1 MKNQGVG
8 AWSSLGFED
17 FTDRFQS
24 KAQPAEAVDRFRGE
38 SDQIALLQNLTGLTN
53 GILGNGEN
61 PGLHRW
67 RVGEKDA
74 LGKLRTFFSTCP
86 HRGLHA
92 GEVSLSPKDW
102 QAVVREAAAR
112 AAGEDVGPTDVT
124 SRTVIPEG
132 ASATAILV
140 AKEACVL
147 AGLEVAEAVFR
158 EVDGSLRWSAKA
170 KDGDRIMKGGVV
182 AEVEGSA
189 RSILMAERCALNFLQ
204 QLSGVATQ
212 TAAYVNIVKG
222 TSARILD
229 TRKTTP
235 GLRALERH
243 AVRCGGGVNHRTGL
257 YDGILIKENHLIFI
271 SPTEL
276 NGVIKKARAAY
287 PDLPLVVE
295 ADSVALA
302 ERLLSQPVDRILL
315 DNLSPEQVTEVVAL
329 RAKMGTKVDLEASG
343 GVTEEKALA
352 LAKAGVE
359 WISVGGITHSAR
371 AMDFSLDIQ
380 PKRI

>member
-1 MKNQGVG
+1 
-8 AWSSLGFED
+8 
-17 FTDRFQS
+17 
-24 KAQPAEAVDRFRGE
+24 
-38 SDQIALLQNLTGLTN
+38 
-53 GILGNGEN
+53 
-61 PGLHRW
+61 
-67 RVGEKDA
+67 
-74 LGKLRTFFSTCP
+74 
-86 HRGLHA
+86 LHA
-92 GEVSLSPKDW
+92 GDVNLSPKDW

-112 AAGEDVGPTDVT
+112 AVGEDVGPSDVT

-132 ASATAILV
+132 AFAVAVVV
-140 AKEACVL
+140 AKEPCVL

-158 EVDGSLRWSAKA
+158 EVDGALKWSAKA
-170 KDGDRIMKGGVV
+170 KDGDRIVKGDVV
-182 AEVEGSA
+182 AEVEGAA
-189 RSILMAERCALNFLQ
+189 RSILTAERCALNFLQ

-212 TAAYVNIVKG
+212 TAVFVNAIKG

-276 NGVIKKARAAY
+276 GGVIKKARAAY

-302 ERLLSQPVDRILL
+302 EKLLSQPVDRILL
-315 DNLSPEQVTEVVAL
+315 DNLSPEEVTEVVAL
-329 RAKMGTKVDLEASG
+329 RAKKGAKVDLEASG
-343 GVTEEKALA
+343 GVTEVRALA

-359 WISVGGITHSAR
+359 WISIGGITHSAR

-380 PKRI
+380 PK